1 MLKRI
6 LIGAG
11 AGALATVPQSL
22 VVWGLKAAGLYGRT
36 PPPAAVAEGVSAA
49 AVDLQALPEE
59 QRRAIT
65 LAAHFAFGAAG
76 GAAFGLTTVVVR
88 PTPVAGL
95 LAGLA
100 IWKASYDGWIPAMR
114 IMPPPAKDE
123 SGRVLTMVLAHVA
136 YGLTLGA
143 LVDWWTRHAWS

>member
-1 MLKRI
+1 VLKRI

-22 VVWGLKAAGLYGRT
+22 VVWGLKAAGLYRRP
-36 PPPAAVAEGVSAA
+36 PPPATVAAGVSAAA

-59 QRRAIT
+59 QRRAVT

-76 GAAFGLTTVVVR
+76 GAAFGLATGVVR

-114 IMPPPAKDE
+114 ILPPPATDE

-143 LVDWWTRHAWS
+143 LVDRWPRRS